1 MMASYITLFVP
12 SPPKKSQPH
21 QKYQLQI
28 DGTIV
33 LITQMTKKG
42 FSWRDVAVTS
52 TFLLTT
58 RARYTYSNFPPLAAV
73 GPPTKSGAYVCS
85 HHTRTLVTPI

>member
-1 MMASYITLFVP
+1 MMASYVTLFVP
-12 SPPKKSQPH
+12 SPLKKSQPH

-33 LITQMTKKG
+33 LITQVPTEG
-42 FSWRDVAVTS
+42 FSWHDDAVTA

-58 RARYTYSNFPPLAAV
+58 RARYTHHKFSPLWKLTWTLLQILLPNIA
-73 GPPTKSGAYVCS
+73 PT
-85 HHTRTLVTPI
+85 TLTH